1 MHALATI
8 FDRSF
13 LRYLPALYF
22 AAVGV
27 FALTMDLIHNSVS
40 WLLTII
46 YLVLCLP
53 AIFRNKWVYL
63 SLGSLLLLVFGYLLI
78 VVSAWFA
85 RYMAGASFKDPVT
98 TFGVGYTFVVSSFI
112 SSIFLVLQGLNDS
125 VHPQKH
131 LPAM

>member
-1 MHALATI
+1 M
-8 FDRSF
+8 
-13 LRYLPALYF
+13 
-22 AAVGV
+22 
-27 FALTMDLIHNSVS
+27 
-40 WLLTII
+40 TII

-63 SLGSLLLLVFGYLLI
+63 SLGPLLLLVFGYLLI

-85 RYMAGASFKDPVT
+85 RYMAGASFKDPLA
-98 TFGVGYTFVVSSFI
+98 TFGVGYAFVVSSFI
-112 SSIFLVLQGLNDS
+112 SSIFLVMQGLNDS